1 MFQLADY
8 HIDLPG
14 NFSELWRL
22 KKYNLQK
29 EKKKEKPNETIFKNI
44 IISCILRKNCDR
56 KF

>member
-22 KKYNLQK
+22 IKYNLPK
-29 EKKKEKPNETIFKNI
+29 EKKNEKPKETIFNKI
-44 IISCILRKNCDR
+44 ITLKKIVVH
-56 KF
+56 